1 MIEGLVELRA
11 RHSGDARGHPQPG
24 LAARSLDDAAQPR
37 GPGIETRVE
46 LADLAIA
53 DAQQA
58 PSPGNEKSPQ
68 RRADHGDLVD
78 AERAKIIPADVAPF
92 DDPQSG
98 PVSADGNVAR
108 RIGHHALPHAG
119 SRSALI
125 PFEKVPTALVVPPCR
140 SVIPSDP
147 KPGQAVLGTS
157 GNEGGQIGQA
167 PASASRFPLS
177 RDVIIENPDGAVAAT
192 AYRRRIAYWQGRMGH
207 SPRLYPIKHLIRN
220 DIDHTVRAAGQP
232 DSARAVGRDGRVH
245 ADIGVTETGE
255 FALAARP
262 DGPIPV
268 NQQRRSRFPDPVR
281 LVDHSDLGAR
291 ITTLQCGRRHHE
303 SLARTRAAPDVSP
316 RVERQ
321 RRPPQA
327 DWQLEMDGPVGRTLG
342 TVAKQHQF
350 VAIDEPKGAVSC
362 PGEAGHLIPASKP
375 GEAAASGRKP
385 RNSR

>member
-1 MIEGLVELRA
+1 VVVPGECQGYRIANQARVRFRTSDRHAYRMMSAVQVGRIDHRKTACGDGPYSTAAIDGHRSGRKTEHGRSPHKPVALVEDAQVEREAGMIEGLVELRA

-58 PSPGNEKSPQ
+58 PSPGNEKSSQ

-98 PVSADGNVAR
+98 PVGADGNVAR

-207 SPRLYPIKHLIRN
+207 PPGFIR
-220 DIDHTVRAAGQP
+220 
-232 DSARAVGRDGRVH
+232 
-245 ADIGVTETGE
+245 
-255 FALAARP
+255 
-262 DGPIPV
+262 
-268 NQQRRSRFPDPVR
+268 
-281 LVDHSDLGAR
+281 
-291 ITTLQCGRRHHE
+291 
-303 SLARTRAAPDVSP
+303 
-316 RVERQ
+316 
-321 RRPPQA
+321 
-327 DWQLEMDGPVGRTLG
+327 
-342 TVAKQHQF
+342 
-350 VAIDEPKGAVSC
+350 
-362 PGEAGHLIPASKP
+362 
-375 GEAAASGRKP
+375 
-385 RNSR
+385 